1 MKPAD
6 ETELSEA
13 VASTLQPLAITGGGT
28 RPIGPSVAGKTLEV
42 SSLAGIRRYEPE
54 ALTLVAGAG
63 TALSD
68 IDRVLAAE
76 RQRLAFEPMDHRTL
90 LGRQGE
96 PTIGGTVAANVSGSR
111 RIQAGACRDHLL
123 GVRFVDGM
131 GTVIKNGG
139 RVMKNVTGYDLVRL
153 LAGSFGTLGILTEIA
168 IKVLP
173 DTECKAGLLIH
184 DLKTEEAI
192 QALSAALQSPYE
204 VTGAA
209 HTPSGI
215 DGHPVTM
222 IRLEGFEEQVDYR
235 TKQLKAV
242 LSKFGEIQI
251 EMNQEKVNAGWKW
264 VRDVET
270 FKDRPG
276 EVWKLSVKSSDGP
289 KIVRRIQAEVDADIL
304 FDWGGALIWV
314 LVAAGTGD
322 IRRYCEPMAGHA
334 TLVRASESAREQIP
348 TFHPQGSLHQRLS
361 DGIRRQFDPRQIL
374 NPGLMN

>member
-1 MKPAD
+1 MKPSD

-13 VASTLQPLAITGGGT
+13 VASTLQPFAIVGGGT
-28 RPIGPSVAGKTLEV
+28 RSIGPSIGGKTLEV

-63 TALSD
+63 TALSE
-68 IDRVLAAE
+68 INRVLAAE
-76 RQRLAFEPMDHRTL
+76 RQRLAFEPMDHQSL
-90 LGRQGE
+90 LGRKGE

-173 DTECKAGLLIH
+173 DPECKACLLIH
-184 DLKTEEAI
+184 ELGTEEAI

-209 HTPSGI
+209 HTPCGI

-235 TKQLKAV
+235 TKQLKAL

-251 EMNQEKVNAGWKW
+251 EMNQEKVDAGWKW

-314 LVAAGTGD
+314 LVADGTGD
-322 IRRYCEPMAGHA
+322 IRRYCEPMAGYA
-334 TLVRASESAREQIP
+334 TLVRASASAREQIP
-348 TFHPQGSLHQRLS
+348 TFHPQGSLHQQLS

-374 NPGLMN
+374 NPGLMT